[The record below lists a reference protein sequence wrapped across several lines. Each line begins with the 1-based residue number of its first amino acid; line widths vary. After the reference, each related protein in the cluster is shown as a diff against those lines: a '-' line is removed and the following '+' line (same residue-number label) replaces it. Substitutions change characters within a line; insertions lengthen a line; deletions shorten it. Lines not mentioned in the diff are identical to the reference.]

1 MFSRFVVIVM
11 LVLFPL
17 QWTVAQTHEAG
28 DDAENIA
35 LSISASTA
43 YSADVA
49 HSLEPGG
56 VCQFDNLAHTTGAC
70 VSEHP
75 GARVPPVPHLVAGG
89 TAKGLRLTS
98 MADDIDRPKW
108 SHHGFS
114 VVDL

>member
-1 MFSRFVVIVM
+1 MFSRLVVIVM

-35 LSISASTA
+35 LSISARTA

-49 HSLEPGG
+49 RSLEPGG
-56 VCQFDNLAHTTGAC
+56 VCQFDNLAHTTGVC
-70 VSEHP
+70 VGEHP
-75 GARVPPVPHLVAGG
+75 GACSSPVPHLAAGSP
-89 TAKGLRLTS
+89 AKGMRLRS
-98 MADDIDRPKW
+98 MANDIDRPNW